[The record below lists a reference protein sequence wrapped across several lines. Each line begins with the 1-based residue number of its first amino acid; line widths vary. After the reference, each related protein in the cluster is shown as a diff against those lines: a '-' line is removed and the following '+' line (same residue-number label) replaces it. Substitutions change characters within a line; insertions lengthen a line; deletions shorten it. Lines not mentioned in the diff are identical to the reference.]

1 MRLVLFQCLWLVL
14 IDLVAK
20 VGEALPQIDFPDLVD
35 IVEWLNFSTRL
46 QKVGHLGR
54 EHFEKVLDS
63 FALLCHNLFI
73 LFVFE
78 IEAFLGALLRPLKE
92 VFGLGNYT

>member
-1 MRLVLFQCLWLVL
+1 MLFQCLWLVL

-20 VGEALPQIDFPDLVD
+20 VGEALPQIDLPDLVD
-35 IVEWLNFSTRL
+35 IVEWLDFSARL

-63 FALLCHNLFI
+63 FALLRHNLFI

-78 IEAFLGALLRPLKE
+78 IKAFLGALLRPLKE
-92 VFGLGNYT
+92 VFGFGNYA